1 MAANA
6 QWSHPMRL
14 KKNYKNG
21 KVEQTM
27 KKTVWMG
34 RFAALA
40 LTLALLLAGCT
51 TQGVG
56 SGTNSNAPSAPE
68 NTGSADTGKTDAP
81 DAASADEPT
90 ETAVDFPML
99 KVQPSGK
106 LKIGLLYH
114 NLETESQFRNY
125 NQTKIECEHR
135 GWELVEGYYTN
146 NDEGRTALTSFI
158 TQGVDAIVIGNCD
171 MMPFADLVVQARSK
185 GIGVYNVDNQL
196 VTGVVSNACQPN
208 GVAGAELAYK
218 LAQEYTW
225 DARYAVITN
234 PAIQVQM
241 ERTEVAKAIWGQ
253 YPGMV
258 AAGEEFVNSQGASES
273 PQQQAYNY
281 AKRFFE
287 KEGAELDI
295 IFCSYDKLAAAAD
308 EASRSVQG
316 SNCSIVG
323 IDGGSEAW
331 SHIREEGSNFK
342 YSYAQPTEL
351 YNHSTFE
358 LIQQLQ
364 VDGMQPGD
372 PECMISYFGQAM
384 YFTGFIVDK
393 DNVPDPG
400 QPVHAAFNFYGG
412 DPNDPEAWYNW
423 TGETAPYII
432 Q

>member
-1 MAANA
+1 
-6 QWSHPMRL
+6 
-14 KKNYKNG
+14 
-21 KVEQTM
+21 M
-27 KKTVWMG
+27 KKTVWMR
-34 RFAALA
+34 RFAALGLA
-40 LTLALLLAGCT
+40 LSLLLAGCT
-51 TQGVG
+51 MQGA
-56 SGTNSNAPSAPE
+56 GTGGGAPAQDSAGDGASAEAAKPDTPEKAPE
-68 NTGSADTGKTDAP
+68 AAP
-81 DAASADEPT
+81 ATVPDS
-90 ETAVDFPML
+90 FPAL

-106 LKIGLLYH
+106 LKVGLLYH

-135 GWELVEGYYTN
+135 GWELAEGYYNN

-158 TQGVDAIVIGNCD
+158 TQGVDAIIIGNCD
-171 MMPFADLVVQARSK
+171 MMPFSDLVVKAREQ

-196 VTGVVSNACQPN
+196 VAGVVSNACQPN

-218 LAQEYTW
+218 LAQEYNW
-225 DARYAVITN
+225 DAKYAVITN

-308 EASRSVQG
+308 EASRSVPG
-316 SNCSIVG
+316 SECSIVG

-358 LIQQLQ
+358 LIKQLQ

-372 PECMISYFGQAM
+372 PGCMISYFGQAM

-393 DNVPDPG
+393 SNVPEPG

-412 DPNDPEAWYNW
+412 DPDDPEAWYNW
-423 TGETAPYII
+423 AGEAEPYII